1 MAGAGS
7 SSNNN
12 TTTAAT
18 SLSGACAAF
27 LGRPLLKSE
36 QMSDWDRPQLTE
48 KQVRYAALDA
58 HATLAL
64 LDRGLEVA
72 LGAEGPVDLGGAA
85 KHYRQQI
92 QKP

>member
-1 MAGAGS
+1 M
-7 SSNNN
+7 
-12 TTTAAT
+12 
-18 SLSGACAAF
+18 F

-48 KQVRYAALDA
+48 KQLRYAALDA

-72 LGAEGPVDLGGAA
+72 LEVALGEKGPVDLGGAA
-85 KHYRQQI
+85 KLYR
-92 QKP
+92 